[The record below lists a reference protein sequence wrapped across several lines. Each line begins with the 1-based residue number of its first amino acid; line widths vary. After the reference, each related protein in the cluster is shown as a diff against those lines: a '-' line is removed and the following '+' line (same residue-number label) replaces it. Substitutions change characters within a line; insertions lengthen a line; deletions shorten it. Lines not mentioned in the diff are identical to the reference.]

1 MKKREE
7 DKNAML
13 TKEQREKSIA
23 KIKEYITENF
33 DFEISNMQS
42 GFLVDFISENIGV
55 YYYNKAVADSLKFMS
70 DKTEDLYLLMK
81 DEEIL

>member
-1 MKKREE
+1 MKRKEE

-23 KIKEYITENF
+23 KIKDYITENF

-42 GFLVDFISENIGV
+42 GFLIDFITDNISG
-55 YYYNKAVADSLKFMS
+55 YYYNKAIADSLSFMAE
-70 DKTEDLYLLMK
+70 KTEDLYLLMK
-81 DEEIL
+81 DETE

>member
-23 KIKEYITENF
+23 KIKEYITEDLNI
-33 DFEISNMQS
+33 EISSMQS
-42 GFLVDFISENIGV
+42 GFLIDFITDNISG
-55 YYYNKAVADSLKFMS
+55 YYYNKAIADSIFFMTE
-70 DKTEDLYLLMK
+70 KTEDLYLLMK
-81 DEEIL
+81 DETE